1 MKDYFIISLVYPDHG
16 PVWFLFWMLCV
27 IALAIWWGMKE

>member
-1 MKDYFIISLVYPDHG
+1 MTAFNPVVLVWPD
-16 PVWFLFWMLCV
+16 VVNFLFWMLCV